1 VVLNGRIYW
10 VQDAYTTT
18 DRYPYAQTA
27 DTSAVNGSS
36 GLNTS
41 FNYVRNSVKVL
52 IDAYNGDMTFYQM
65 DQHDPLV
72 NAYAKAFPHL
82 FTPASKMSPEL
93 RAHLRYPEDI
103 FTVQSAAFGR
113 YHITNANQ
121 FYAAG
126 DAWDLSQDPGS
137 GSPSAALQTT
147 ATTNAQGFQV
157 GPSRAKRMAPIYQL
171 TRLPGQSQES
181 FNLLEPFVPVSTND
195 TQQNLTGFMVA
206 NSDPDHYGQ
215 LQAYVTPRGQQIDGP
230 ALIDARIAA
239 VTQISQQISLLNQQ
253 GSNVLLGNVLMIPI
267 DQSLLYIRPLYVQSS
282 RNPLPEFKKIIV
294 VYGNQAAME
303 DSLSQALTDL
313 FGAPVPGLPATSAS
327 GAAVGP
333 TTPITP
339 SSPGSGV
346 SATVS
351 QLLAQAQAAYAQ
363 AQNDLKAGDLGKY
376 QTDINQAGDLL
387 NQASQAASAS
397 AAPSTST
404 PSTTAPPATTAPPTT
419 APPAPTTGS
428 TNSAL
433 GRPPGPG

>member
-1 VVLNGRIYW
+1 LLNGRIYW

-27 DTSAVNGSS
+27 NVAAVNGAS
-36 GLNTS
+36 GLNSS

-52 IDAYNGDMTFYQM
+52 IDAYNGSMTFYQM
-65 DQHDPLV
+65 DAHDPLV

-82 FTPASKMSPEL
+82 FTPAKNMSPEL

-103 FTVQSAAFGR
+103 FTAQSAMFGR

-121 FYAAG
+121 FYSAG

-171 TRLPGQSQES
+171 TRLPGQAQQS
-181 FNLLEPFVPVSTND
+181 FNLLEPFVPVSQND
-195 TQQNLTGFMVA
+195 QQQNLTGFMVA
-206 NSDPDHYGQ
+206 DSDPDHYGQ

-230 ALIDARIAA
+230 ALIDARISA

-253 GSNVLLGNVLMIPI
+253 GSQVVLGNVLMIPI

-303 DSLSQALTDL
+303 DSLGQALTDL
-313 FGAPVPGLPATSAS
+313 FGAPVPGLPSTSAS
-327 GAAVGP
+327 GATAGP
-333 TTPITP
+333 TTITP
-339 SSPGSGV
+339 STPGPQV
-346 SATVS
+346 SSTVA
-351 QLLAQAQAAYAQ
+351 QLLARAQAAYAQ

-387 NQASQAASAS
+387 NQASQAAAAS
-397 AAPSTST
+397 AAPAPTT
-404 PSTTAPPATTAPPTT
+404 PSTTAPPATTAPPG
-419 APPAPTTGS
+419 PTTGS

>member
-1 VVLNGRIYW
+1 
-10 VQDAYTTT
+10 
-18 DRYPYAQTA
+18 
-27 DTSAVNGSS
+27 
-36 GLNTS
+36 
-41 FNYVRNSVKVL
+41 
-52 IDAYNGDMTFYQM
+52 
-65 DQHDPLV
+65 
-72 NAYAKAFPHL
+72 
-82 FTPASKMSPEL
+82 
-93 RAHLRYPEDI
+93 
-103 FTVQSAAFGR
+103 
-113 YHITNANQ
+113 
-121 FYAAG
+121 
-126 DAWDLSQDPGS
+126 
-137 GSPSAALQTT
+137 
-147 ATTNAQGFQV
+147 
-157 GPSRAKRMAPIYQL
+157 
-171 TRLPGQSQES
+171 
-181 FNLLEPFVPVSTND
+181 
-195 TQQNLTGFMVA
+195 
-206 NSDPDHYGQ
+206 
-215 LQAYVTPRGQQIDGP
+215 VTPRGQQIDGP

-239 VTQISQQISLLNQQ
+239 VPQISQQISLLNQQ

-267 DQSLLYIRPLYVQSS
+267 DQSLLYIRPLYVESS

-376 QTDINQAGDLL
+376 QTDINQAGNLL
-387 NQASQAASAS
+387 NQAAQASAS
-397 AAPSTST
+397 AAPPSPT
-404 PSTTAPPATTAPPTT
+404 PSTTTPTTT

-428 TNSAL
+428 INSAL

>member
-1 VVLNGRIYW
+1 M
-10 VQDAYTTT
+10 
-18 DRYPYAQTA
+18 
-27 DTSAVNGSS
+27 
-36 GLNTS
+36 S

-52 IDAYNGDMTFYQM
+52 IDAYNGTMTFYQM
-65 DQHDPLV
+65 DPHDPLV
-72 NAYAKAFPHL
+72 NAYGKAFPHL

-93 RAHLRYPEDI
+93 RSHLRYPEDI
-103 FTVQSAAFGR
+103 FTVQAAAFGR

-171 TRLPGQSQES
+171 TRLPGQSQQS

-206 NSDPDHYGQ
+206 SSDPNNYGQ

-303 DSLSQALTDL
+303 DSLNQALTDL
-313 FGAPVPGLPATSAS
+313 FGAPVPGLPTTSAS
-327 GAAVGP
+327 GATVGP
-333 TTPITP
+333 TTNITP
-339 SSPGSGV
+339 SAPGPQV
-346 SATVS
+346 SSTVA

-387 NQASQAASAS
+387 NQAAQAASAS
-397 AAPSTST
+397 AAPSTPT
-404 PSTTAPPATTAPPTT
+404 PSTTAPTTTVPP
-419 APPAPTTGS
+419 PPTTGS

-433 GRPPGPG
+433 GRPSGPG

>member
-1 VVLNGRIYW
+1 VLLNGRIYW

-18 DRYPYAQTA
+18 DHYPYAQTA
-27 DTSAVNGSS
+27 NVSAVNGSS
-36 GLNTS
+36 GLNS
-41 FNYVRNSVKVL
+41 NFNYVRNSVKVV
-52 IDAYNGDMTFYQM
+52 IDAYNGSMTFYQM

-72 NAYAKAFPHL
+72 NAYGKAFPHL

-121 FYAAG
+121 FYSAG

-157 GPSRAKRMAPIYQL
+157 GPSRAKRMQPIYQV

-181 FNLLEPFVPVSTND
+181 FNLLEPFVPVSTGD

-206 NSDPDHYGQ
+206 DSDPDHYGQ

-230 ALIDARIAA
+230 ALIDARISA

-253 GSNVLLGNVLMIPI
+253 GSQVVLGNVLMIPI

-313 FGAPVPGLPATSAS
+313 FGSPVPGLPATSAS
-327 GAAVGP
+327 GATTGP
-333 TTPITP
+333 TTTITP

-346 SATVS
+346 SATVA
-351 QLLAQAQAAYAQ
+351 QLLAQAQAAYTQ

-387 NQASQAASAS
+387 NQAAQAASA
-397 AAPSTST
+397 PTPST
-404 PSTTAPPATTAPPTT
+404 PSTTAPPTTS
-419 APPAPTTGS
+419 PPAPTTGS